1 MSNIKKQFTLK
12 PLLHKIVA
20 IPLIYDLVQT
30 LVGARLIRR
39 RFKRYL
45 AQEDPYTMVVDVGGG
60 TGLNRALLPEFVTY
74 ICVDNDQQKLKGFT
88 QKRID
93 GTPILGDGT
102 SLPLKTASIDIVICT
117 AVIHHIPDD
126 VLLQFVEECLRLLK
140 PGGRFVFFDPVWVQD
155 NLMGQLLWR
164 YDRGTFPR
172 SAKTLHALLDSRGC
186 ILHWDQFSILHSYV
200 IGVVTKKQEDC

>member
-12 PLLHKIVA
+12 PLLHRIVA

-30 LVGARLIRR
+30 LVGARLIRQ

-93 GTPILGDGT
+93 GIPILGDGAH
-102 SLPLKTASIDIVICT
+102 LPVKTASIDIVICT

-140 PGGRFVFFDPVWVQD
+140 PGGRFVIFDPVWVQD
-155 NLMGQLLWR
+155 NLVGQLLWR

-200 IGVVTKKQEDC
+200 IGIVTKKQKDC